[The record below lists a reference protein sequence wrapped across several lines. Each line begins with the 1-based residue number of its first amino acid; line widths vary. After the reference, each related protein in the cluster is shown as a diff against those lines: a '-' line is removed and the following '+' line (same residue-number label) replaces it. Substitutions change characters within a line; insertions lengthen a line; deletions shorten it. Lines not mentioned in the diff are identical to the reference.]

1 MDTFV
6 YYKLSVVLYLINI
19 QEVCTILNRRY
30 SNARTDLAHVCVFI
44 LIVLSLAFDHH
55 ANQRVAKALLNR
67 FAAA

>member
-44 LIVLSLAFDHH
+44 LIVLSLAFD
-55 ANQRVAKALLNR
+55 QSKSCQCIAK
-67 FAAA
+67 